1 MLCNLGNR
9 LSSPLALLDRSVLY
23 YERTHPTDCS
33 SHLNR
38 PLAFDPDIALDQAMH
53 LFWERGYEGTSL
65 QDLLRATHLSKSSLY
80 QRFGSKHALLLETIR
95 RYRDE
100 ISSRMDAALAASPT
114 GRAFIE
120 DVFSEFT
127 GGAAENGCFV
137 LNCASEFAQRD
148 SEVAELVT
156 GGLAQFEAIFEAA
169 VRRAQQEGDIG
180 QGRDAKALA
189 RYLVSSRS
197 GLKTMAK
204 AGAEPRTMQDIVG
217 TVLHTL
223 FG

>member
-1 MLCNLGNR
+1 M
-9 LSSPLALLDRSVLY
+9 
-23 YERTHPTDCS
+23 
-33 SHLNR
+33 NR
-38 PLAFDPDIALDQAMH
+38 PLQFDPDIALDQAMH

-65 QDLLRATHLSKSSLY
+65 EDLLRATHLSKSSFY
-80 QRFGSKHALLLETIR
+80 QQFGSKHGLLLKAIC

-100 ISSRMDAALAASPT
+100 ISSRMDASLAVSPT

-120 DVFSEFT
+120 DVFGEFT
-127 GGAAENGCFV
+127 GGGAESAGAGGVDSAGLPAAESGCFV

-169 VRRAQQEGDIG
+169 VWRAQQEGDIG
-180 QGRDAKALA
+180 PGRDAKALA

-217 TVLHTL
+217 TVLQTL

>member
-1 MLCNLGNR
+1 MCTTAFR
-9 LSSPLALLDRSVLY
+9 
-23 YERTHPTDCS
+23 HI
-33 SHLNR
+33 SHMNR
-38 PLAFDPDIALDQAMH
+38 PLAFDPDVALDRAMH

-80 QRFGSKHALLLETIR
+80 QTFGSKHALLLEAIR

-100 ISSRMDAALAASPT
+100 ISSRMDADLAAASS

-120 DVFSEFT
+120 DVFSEF
-127 GGAAENGCFV
+127 AESGCFV

-148 SEVAELVT
+148 REVAELVSC
-156 GGLAQFEAIFEAA
+156 GLARFEAIFEAA
-169 VRRAQQEGDIG
+169 VRRAQQEGEIDH
-180 QGRDAKALA
+180 GRDAKALA

-204 AGAEPRTMQDIVG
+204 AGASPRTMKDIVDA
-217 TVLHTL
+217 VLRTL

>member
-1 MLCNLGNR
+1 M
-9 LSSPLALLDRSVLY
+9 
-23 YERTHPTDCS
+23 
-33 SHLNR
+33 NR

-80 QRFGSKHALLLETIR
+80 QQFGSKHALLLETIR

-100 ISSRMDAALAASPT
+100 ISSRMDASLAAAPT

-127 GGAAENGCFV
+127 GGGATSAGPAGTESGCFV

-169 VRRAQQEGDIG
+169 VRRAQQEGDIA
-180 QGRDAKALA
+180 QGRGAKALA

-204 AGAEPRTMQDIVG
+204 AGAEPHTMQDIVG